1 MGYAIF
7 FPVEDR
13 SASKGRRTPRDGSTG
28 SSSPD
33 RWMAQ
38 PSMCLRHET
47 VPPGALSPHLQRITT
62 SPDIFPMPITSAS
75 RPSETAPALPGYER
89 NTAYTAEVIPFPG
102 GSFDDRPRKP
112 GGGGGGGGARVESS
126 PRPRRYGSYICA
138 LVLVSLILSCK
149 YWVPFVMS
157 AGPVLGPFLVA
168 LIVLVIVTAR
178 NDLPF
183 GSGFLLNCSILLI
196 VVGGF
201 YLPLMVAPAILGSV
215 VATLGLALR

>member
-102 GSFDDRPRKP
+102 ANPDERPMNP
-112 GGGGGGGGARVESS
+112 GGGGGGVESGLRLRS
-126 PRPRRYGSYICA
+126 YGNHICA
-138 LVLVSLILSCK
+138 VLLVSLIVSCK
-149 YWVPFVMS
+149 YWIPFVMA
-157 AGPVLGPFLVA
+157 AGPALGPSLVA
-168 LIVLVIVTAR
+168 LIVFLIATIR
-178 NDLPF
+178 KDLPF
-183 GSGFLLNCSILLI
+183 GSAFFLNCSILLI
-196 VVGGF
+196 VVAAF

-215 VATLGLALR
+215 IAIIGLALR

>member
-13 SASKGRRTPRDGSTG
+13 LASKGRRTPRDGSTG

-47 VPPGALSPHLQRITT
+47 VPPGASSPHLQRITT

-89 NTAYTAEVIPFPG
+89 KIACSAEVIPFPG
-102 GSFDDRPRKP
+102 ANPDERPRNP
-112 GGGGGGGGARVESS
+112 GGGGGGVESGS
-126 PRPRRYGSYICA
+126 RPRSYGNHICTV
-138 LVLVSLILSCK
+138 LLVSLIVSCK
-149 YWVPFVMS
+149 YWIPFVMA
-157 AGPVLGPFLVA
+157 AGPALGPSLVA
-168 LIVLVIVTAR
+168 LIVFVIATIR
-178 NDLPF
+178 KDLPF
-183 GSGFLLNCSILLI
+183 GSAFFLNCSIILI
-196 VVGGF
+196 VVAAF
-201 YLPLMVAPAILGSV
+201 FLPLMVAPAILGSV
-215 VATLGLALR
+215 IAIIGLALR

>member
-102 GSFDDRPRKP
+102 ANPDERPMNP
-112 GGGGGGGGARVESS
+112 GGGGGGVESGLRLRS
-126 PRPRRYGSYICA
+126 YGNHICA
-138 LVLVSLILSCK
+138 VLLVSLIVSCK
-149 YWVPFVMS
+149 YWIPFVMA
-157 AGPVLGPFLVA
+157 AGPALGPSLVA
-168 LIVLVIVTAR
+168 LIVFVIATIR
-178 NDLPF
+178 KDLPF
-183 GSGFLLNCSILLI
+183 GSAFFLNCSILLI
-196 VVGGF
+196 VVAAF

-215 VATLGLALR
+215 IAIIGLALR

>member
-13 SASKGRRTPRDGSTG
+13 LASKGRRTPRDGSTG

-47 VPPGALSPHLQRITT
+47 VPPGASSPHLQRITT

-89 NTAYTAEVIPFPG
+89 KIACSAEVIPFPG
-102 GSFDDRPRKP
+102 ANPDERPRNP
-112 GGGGGGGGARVESS
+112 GGGGGGVESGS
-126 PRPRRYGSYICA
+126 RPRSYGNHICTV
-138 LVLVSLILSCK
+138 LLVSLILLIPLAQVGPRCRTSSCRQ
-149 YWVPFVMS
+149 WARL
-157 AGPVLGPFLVA
+157 AG
-168 LIVLVIVTAR
+168 
-178 NDLPF
+178 LPDHWEQ
-183 GSGFLLNCSILLI
+183 SGR
-196 VVGGF
+196 
-201 YLPLMVAPAILGSV
+201 PLMRTQSGSTHGAGV
-215 VATLGLALR
+215 RPGGS